1 MGAACVAERNDGCVP
16 ERCERAPVTAAAPPR
31 RRYIAAAVLV
41 GATAACLA
49 VAFVDLPRETA
60 DLPGIARDA
69 MAQALPDWHHTEVVS
84 VVVYGTRGFDTF
96 GETFL
101 LLAAVVGVIVV
112 CRGRERRQVFLQEE
126 RLGLR
131 EQAEAR
137 RVAGTG
143 EDRRHPTA
151 EHAEDV
157 EQGEADDDYDSA
169 IGAAQPV
176 STQAMT
182 VVIRSGA
189 RTVLP
194 LLAVAGAF
202 LLLSPWVP
210 GGGFPAGGVLTGVV
224 LLSYAAFGYGAVRRV
239 VRPDPLEAVELC
251 GAAVII
257 VLAVLGLVLDGSV
270 FANWLPLGT
279 PKTVHA
285 GGILQAF
292 SASELIEVA
301 GGLLIVVFSLLAM
314 EREWTQEDE
323 QAE

>member
-1 MGAACVAERNDGCVP
+1 MT
-16 ERCERAPVTAAAPPR
+16 TAAAPPR
-31 RRYIAAAVLV
+31 RKAAAAVLV
-41 GATAACLA
+41 AATAVCLTI
-49 VAFVDLPRETA
+49 AFVDLPREAA

-69 MAQALPDWHHTEVVS
+69 MAQALPEWHHTEVVS
-84 VVVYGTRGFDTF
+84 VIVYGTRAFDTF

-112 CRGRERRQVFLQEE
+112 CRGREHRRVFLQEE

-137 RVAGTG
+137 KVAGG
-143 EDRRHPTA
+143 SENRRHPTA

-157 EQGEADDDYDSA
+157 EQGEADDEEDSA
-169 IGAAQPV
+169 IGTAQPV

-182 VVIRSGA
+182 VVIRAGA

-210 GGGFPAGGVLTGVV
+210 GGGFPAGGVITGVV
-224 LLSYAAFGYGAVRRV
+224 LLGYAAFGYQAVRRV
-239 VRPDPLEAVELC
+239 VRPGPLEAVELF
-251 GAAVII
+251 GAAAII
-257 VLAVLGLVLDGSV
+257 ALGVMGLVLDGSV

-285 GGILQAF
+285 GGILQVF
-292 SASELIEVA
+292 SSGELIEVA
-301 GGLLIVVFSLLAM
+301 GGLLIVVFSILAM
-314 EREWTQEDE
+314 EREWTEEDE
-323 QAE
+323 GSGDAGRDGRADDLR